1 MTSLQDD
8 EVPRDLDACYLSFPD
23 DELRAESDQ
32 EDDSPACSFDAAE
45 NEPCVSLPPLEK
57 PAKTKK
63 ASKSSKTGGKGA
75 KLSKGPKKKRG
86 VAVAPQRRKV
96 KVQPKRLPVSYLPP
110 IPLGRLLISVTIRQC
125 AQEIAKEKPDEPLDE
140 SPYTQNLLEEA
151 QVAKRKF
158 QDRARAEKAKKE
170 KEERETP
177 SNSPPGRRNVRRG
190 LILPLVSKPSM
201 EDGPKRAWGSGQ
213 PARPAP
219 PKKLSEGA
227 PKRSR
232 KSPGEESQPQERA
245 GADTERNQE
254 EKALQAKLREAQVKG
269 LEGEVASLR
278 TQLART
284 NEQMLD
290 RGDSAGSDA
299 AGLCDVSPRGGLGTP
314 NSLLHRRRLGKG
326 AAEQRPL
333 EAGAG
338 ISTGTQGAG
347 SAPCDRAW
355 EETGA
360 GESTASLERE
370 KLLVQVARAERDVQ
384 KKAAEL
390 LPDILKQR
398 AAGSQQPA
406 PEKAGKRKHG
416 AAELAEA
423 EDRLLAEKARL
434 LQQWQGAE
442 AARAERALG
451 EARSLRDQG
460 VSGKGLAA
468 LIKTGKKALGRELQ
482 ALNRDIQNQ
491 RVDAEQ
497 VAERR
502 RMLDLWQSAAAARE
516 RWGEHVREEGGAL
529 RAAESSR
536 SKAKTDVWRQR
547 DMLEKWRAQRAQSD
561 EARDGPRMMEEQLLG
576 EHERVLCLWEA
587 TLPAKAQLRGEAAL
601 QGWAAEGTMGERE
614 AEELEALALAG
625 LEVVYQ
631 ERGVLANLVRAADT
645 AAGGAREAGSDSVE
659 EVKESAVPGRAL
671 LHERGFLLDMWEE
684 AERQAIGAAAEAK
697 EEWTA
702 VRALDKGPAGVT
714 PLLATK
720 GRSDLAWERARL
732 VEAAALLAAGCG
744 LAPEGSSEERREERR
759 MQQESVAVLAMWE
772 TSERV
777 KSRLRVGEAPLDSV
791 SKGALRQGRADLEK
805 EKWKQ
810 MHAVA
815 ALSARHAG
823 GLYAAAAAVERTM
836 LEDRQRILDLW
847 GEAEV
852 AKSRM
857 EVLAERALRE
867 TLPGMSHEA
876 GGAAERPSQE
886 EVQRLRAQELGEEQ
900 AKLHA
905 LVAQL
910 EAEERPSQ
918 GQRRRR
924 ELEERR
930 RLLES
935 WKLSEQSRE
944 ELDAAL
950 VVERREAAVAGRRRA
965 VEDGERKVS
974 QARERR
980 KNRLGNLQAAQEL
993 LEQRRVLREQKGE
1006 TLTAAEAKAEEEE
1019 LEALLDATAEAERL
1033 HDEEEAELTAEL
1045 DHQREAMELE
1055 AEAAGLGRGEVAR
1068 ELAEALQTGGGGD
1081 AAVQLEHDL
1090 ARMQQALHEERAK
1103 LAGAEEALR
1112 LRGLEDAQEG
1122 EEGAA
1127 EARLLEDRRRV
1138 LRAWEEAEK
1147 AREKAQALLAVER
1160 RRRRAAEQAATEVG
1174 GGHGASDRGAVAEL
1188 ARQAASLEVQIKQL
1202 AEVVETAGPGAT
1214 PARAQVEAQLEA
1226 ARERARLVERA
1237 RAAVASGAQAV
1248 SLAREG
1254 RSLRSDAREEGERL
1268 LGAAAAQLCAERSA
1282 LEGGA
1287 AALDAREAAGELEQ
1301 VEAGQAWSE
1310 VEAGRRVL
1318 DHWAEALQASALR
1331 CEQAAVEGAI
1341 ARVKGGAEG
1350 AKMKGQGALAALSPE
1365 QQTELAELEEHA
1377 RVLGLWEKWERRVLE
1392 LAAARSEG
1400 NGGVEMAWRAWD
1412 EEAAALREADCS
1424 HKAEA
1429 EALHRELQVA
1439 DGASRTMLEERKR
1452 LLARWEAS
1460 LAAERSRQSRAD
1472 LERREGGRSA
1482 LDREGVAL
1490 QEMAASVEISEEACT
1505 RRCALVEDRRVLGR
1519 WATAE
1524 AEKARL
1530 VEGRLF
1536 DEGPSAAWRSLAG
1549 GRRDLEEE
1557 QAAIVQAA
1565 VKLSKGEVAA
1575 AASASTIA
1583 AKGALR
1589 RRRRLLSQWETS
1601 QHNAEALF
1609 AQAEER
1615 ARLLQLWEGSERA
1628 GEGVRARLV
1637 EERRQVQEEATMQAA
1652 LEKREQAEAA
1662 RTTASSAREVVR
1674 RERARLGEARAQL
1687 TAGREARRAEAE
1699 ARGQAYDPA
1708 EDVAAEAA
1716 LRAEEARVEKS
1727 LEQHVRALE
1736 GAEERAAALE
1746 REIAEEEAQAAEGI
1760 QQGCEEREAWVQA
1773 LRSQLAA
1780 AAQALEA
1787 ELQAK
1792 DAAGGGGA
1800 AAEKGRIDLAQQE
1813 TSAGVLARRVDDEVA
1828 AEDGVSAE
1836 RAAEMAEAHRRTL
1849 GLWGESER
1857 AKEKLCALLEMERR
1871 RRELAEEALSEA
1883 ALAAAA
1889 AATEAGAAAGAE
1901 GAAPENALVRA
1912 RRQALSKEK
1921 ARLREALGEA
1931 AGRGGGAPEEQ
1942 AELDERGRLASPQM
1956 AQVVQLWE
1964 EAAQAAAAQQERSE
1978 MMTAAACRRRLEAK
1992 RAALQELVEAEQRR
2006 AAAASGA
2013 PALVVGGLLGDV
2025 AAAKG
2030 EGNGARVSCERG
2042 PHAEAWRL
2050 LVLWEDS
2057 VRIGEEVRRRSA
2069 AGRPF
2074 PGRLA
2079 VAEGRNRLE
2088 QEKANMRKR
2097 RERAA
2102 AGEIGAHLAPSILQE
2117 QSEVLRLWEETEA
2130 HVARLVDAEEASEAM
2145 RPEGLLITAGL
2156 RRAVRCLA
2164 ELGPEVAA
2172 ARKMSRGRAEQQLQE
2187 AAKVAAA
2194 WEEAERAGCE
2204 ARLQGYSFALSEVP
2218 SCGPMLLVA
2227 KPHAGGVYAFRGEP
2241 ASAEEEARA
2250 VQEARAAA
2258 QGALVI
2264 VQSRQKEEG
2273 SVDGEPA
2280 LWAQLLRRKWVV
2292 EAWAAAGR
2300 GRSLAMHMALA
2311 REAVALAKMDAEAA
2325 ANGGA
2330 GAEAGGKVL
2339 DPEASAASLEVV
2351 EGNLRVAGR
2360 WLAAEQAA
2368 AARAD
2373 AGEGSGAPDHGLVV
2387 GDAAISITVAAASR
2401 RAQLQQELVALR
2413 SLEAEVRDA
2422 ENGMP
2427 GVRQLAPAAVSAVRA
2442 RRQMLEQWR
2451 SAEEAE
2457 EAEAVRALDAARW
2470 RGRRDL
2476 ERERAAVSADLA
2488 AANVAIERGGTREDV
2503 ERARA
2508 AKHANGIEAVQALL
2522 LVERQRHGLQHQQKE
2537 LLQRKQAL
2545 QQRKRHPPSQAG
2557 TKVGKGKGGKGKKGA
2572 PPARVLEEG
2581 EDDEAEMRAVGALE
2595 AEVHRREVLLLEQEA
2610 AVQNGLLDPSLSQM
2624 ERLSGEVE
2632 ALSHAEH
2639 RAGQVA
2645 EALREDAAGLRGEV
2659 EAARGLEAQ
2668 ARAECRV
2675 KEASL
2680 AERKEAEE
2688 ALKAKLAETESKLR
2702 ATRFTK
2708 AGELRAQAVAAEREK
2723 EKREKE
2729 RGEQER
2735 ALAAAVA
2742 EARHAEEEVAIKEA
2756 ARAELEARLAEVE
2769 SAAQQA
2775 AQQAAEAARMHG
2787 ESYEELQEQ
2796 LGATEAARRGEEER
2810 KKLLERE
2817 VLEAEQQ
2824 QEAAEGR
2831 ADVAERRSA
2840 ELQARLDELE
2850 MDLKGA
2856 HASAAETAAQAAE
2869 AEQKRVELEAQAAA
2883 AEETRR
2889 VEAAKAEAM
2898 AAELQR
2904 QEAGLKEQL
2913 GREEEERQLEHAA
2926 ALRALESHE
2935 AAQLALRVKIEELYK
2950 EQESLQNSLTA
2961 SRETEA
2967 AEKHRREELDADL
2980 RLLREVQE
2988 VNRRKESQLETSN
3001 KELLR
3006 EKAALERALDT
3017 KEAQQGAGSQEMA
3030 RELEM
3035 HKMDVKLQ
3043 LQKEVVGKMAAL
3055 ADAARHAQAQAQTQV
3070 DEMDELELRNLQLE
3084 LGLGD
3089 GSDQTL
3095 PDAVQA
3101 PLEEMLG
3108 LLLAEGAQPVQVYY
3122 LEQQAASRGEEC
3134 RCSMMLKKAQ
3144 ARLAEVVERRK
3155 DSKLQLDMAK
3165 SIRHPAQIRHARDQ
3179 HEQLVNKEILLA
3191 RQLASLQGDAQRK
3204 TSALLA
3210 DVPDEAPSGP
3220 VPPGPDDAALNDLVA
3235 RLAAKEAAAGGI
3247 GHLVLCLE
3255 RVEKCGDTAENL
3267 AAAEAAVA
3275 ALINVIHEAD
3285 TNRRAACE
3293 LGLVDKAVRLLG
3305 SGLDGADSKLTR
3317 NIVIL
3322 LRSIVV
3328 NKELREAAPLELVPR
3343 LTSVVMHTTNE
3354 KIATNAVWVLSSLT
3368 QNSAK
3373 FQELAAGEDIVK
3385 WLVAQLKN
3393 GAAAGL
3399 AAAAAAALGNVAWG
3413 KKANAANLVMVE
3425 AVAPLMR
3432 LQKACAAPGSRW
3444 RAAALHKSSAAAGKS
3459 AGKALAGMNEI
3470 YTKPQ
3475 KQQLKEHVLIH
3486 VTDDLGVYYIFK
3498 DQGDSEPTYLLT
3510 LDGKKYGDDRVAF
3523 ATFLAGFDFI
3533 LRQYATVVPYDQ
3545 NHDTQPNNT
3554 NCIGRYLDWFGTL
3567 GANCLT
3573 CHASFL
3579 GGTFYL
3585 AGAGCKYSPC
3595 CQPRPTPT
3603 QVEATHYTSE

>member
-96 KVQPKRLPVSYLPP
+96 KVQPKRLP
-110 IPLGRLLISVTIRQC
+110 
-125 AQEIAKEKPDEPLDE
+125 EIAKEKPDEPLDE

-158 QDRARAEKAKKE
+158 QDRARAEKAKKARLRKVELRLAQE

-360 GESTASLERE
+360 GESTVQQLASAMISSQASLERE

-442 AARAERALG
+442 AAREVLHAKLLEERAQLKRERRRVTRLKRELRESGSLLEDARRRRETSLPKDILDREYAALRVARISADRVSDPQIAFHERRILEQRQRVLRAWWQAERALG

-1609 AQAEER
+1609 AQEEAKRVKRNR
-1615 ARLLQLWEGSERA
+1615 ADLKLAQEVVWQEVA
-1628 GEGVRARLV
+1628 GVRGGAGRAVAGALEAR
-1637 EERRQVQEEATMQAA
+1637 RRAVALWEEATAA
-1652 LEKREQAEAA
+1652 
-1662 RTTASSAREVVR
+1662 
-1674 RERARLGEARAQL
+1674 GAQL
-1687 TAGREARRAEAE
+1687 ESLRRHGLLAP
-1699 ARGQAYDPA
+1699 PA
-1708 EDVAAEAA
+1708 TG
-1716 LRAEEARVEKS
+1716 L
-1727 LEQHVRALE
+1727 
-1736 GAEERAAALE
+1736 G
-1746 REIAEEEAQAAEGI
+1746 AQAVLQWSSRDAQPTVGKA
-1760 QQGCEEREAWVQA
+1760 GAGTVAGADPRSA
-1773 LRSQLAA
+1773 LVAP
-1780 AAQALEA
+1780 
-1787 ELQAK
+1787 
-1792 DAAGGGGA
+1792 GGGG
-1800 AAEKGRIDLAQQE
+1800 
-1813 TSAGVLARRVDDEVA
+1813 
-1828 AEDGVSAE
+1828 
-1836 RAAEMAEAHRRTL
+1836 
-1849 GLWGESER
+1849 
-1857 AKEKLCALLEMERR
+1857 
-1871 RRELAEEALSEA
+1871 RE
-1883 ALAAAA
+1883 
-1889 AATEAGAAAGAE
+1889 
-1901 GAAPENALVRA
+1901 
-1912 RRQALSKEK
+1912 Q
-1921 ARLREALGEA
+1921 
-1931 AGRGGGAPEEQ
+1931 
-1942 AELDERGRLASPQM
+1942 ASPQM

-2508 AKHANGIEAVQALL
+2508 AKHAAEERARLLQLWEGSERAGEGVRARLVEERRQVQEEATMQAALEKREQAEAARTTASSAREVVRRERARLGEARAQLTAGREARRAEAEARGQAYDPAEDVAAEAALRAEEARVEKSLEQHVRALEGAEERAAALEREIAEEEAQAAEGIQQGCEEREAWVQALRSQLAAAAQALEAELQAKDAAGGGGAAAEKGRIDLAQQETSAGVLARRVDDEVAAEDGVSAERAAEMAEAHRRTLGLWGESERAKEKLCALLEMERRRRELAEEALSEAALAAAAAATEAGAAAGAEGAAPENALVRARRQALSKEKARLREALGEAAGRGGGAPEEQAELDERGRLVQRLAEAQNGIEAVQALL

-2961 SRETEA
+2961 SRGHAQGGLLVHRGHALPCARETEA

-3235 RLAAKEAAAGGI
+3235 RLAAKEAAA
-3247 GHLVLCLE
+3247 VLETE
-3255 RVEKCGDTAENL
+3255 RITAHRSDVEIRD
-3267 AAAEAAVA
+3267 
-3275 ALINVIHEAD
+3275 
-3285 TNRRAACE
+3285 R
-3293 LGLVDKAVRLLG
+3293 
-3305 SGLDGADSKLTR
+3305 
-3317 NIVIL
+3317 
-3322 LRSIVV
+3322 
-3328 NKELREAAPLELVPR
+3328 VP
-3343 LTSVVMHTTNE
+3343 
-3354 KIATNAVWVLSSLT
+3354 
-3368 QNSAK
+3368 
-3373 FQELAAGEDIVK
+3373 AAG
-3385 WLVAQLKN
+3385 
-3393 GAAAGL
+3393 
-3399 AAAAAAALGNVAWG
+3399 ALP
-3413 KKANAANLVMVE
+3413 
-3425 AVAPLMR
+3425 PLMEFFEGGD
-3432 LQKACAAPGSRW
+3432 AATS
-3444 RAAALHKSSAAAGKS
+3444 RAAAL
-3459 AGKALAGMNEI
+3459 
-3470 YTKPQ
+3470 
-3475 KQQLKEHVLIH
+3475 
-3486 VTDDLGVYYIFK
+3486 
-3498 DQGDSEPTYLLT
+3498 T
-3510 LDGKKYGDDRVAF
+3510 L
-3523 ATFLAGFDFI
+3523 
-3533 LRQYATVVPYDQ
+3533 
-3545 NHDTQPNNT
+3545 
-3554 NCIGRYLDWFGTL
+3554 
-3567 GANCLT
+3567 
-3573 CHASFL
+3573 S
-3579 GGTFYL
+3579 YL
-3585 AGAGCKYSPC
+3585 ARTTANRELIARQARPPRPPHPSRSPYSPC
-3595 CQPRPTPT
+3595 PHRPLASRPALAL
-3603 QVEATHYTSE
+3603 QS